1 MKKTGYIAYLIV
13 FISII
18 AILGIAGTYAYI
30 NVNTENKF
38 GTKSINAS
46 VACVELEY
54 TESGTIGLTG
64 VQYPISDDEGAK
76 TTPVVVTVK
85 NTCSDTI
92 SYNLVISSLT
102 KDDESYMPDEKV
114 YIQVTKN
121 NNPLIT
127 TKGLNTL
134 DTITTGNIYTYL
146 TNDLQA
152 REHVK
157 DYKHRASYYVA
168 QNASLNTE
176 TTDTYNIRMWIH
188 ETNEEDNSTQGQDF
202 AVALSTVVL

>member
-76 TTPVVVTVK
+76 TTPVAVTVK

-102 KDDESYMPDEKV
+102 KDDTTYMEDSKV
-114 YIQVTKN
+114 RIQVMKDSAA
-121 NNPLIT
+121 LIS
-127 TKGLNTL
+127 TKGLNELTP
-134 DTITTGNIYTYL
+134 ITEGNIYTYL
-146 TNDLQA
+146 TGDLQA
-152 REHVK
+152 RNIDK
-157 DYKHRASYYVA
+157 DYKHRASYYIA
-168 QNASLNTE
+168 QNTSLESNA
-176 TTDTYNIRMWIH
+176 TDTYSIRMWIH
-188 ETNEEDNSTQGQDF
+188 ETNQPDNSTQGQDF